1 MIYIYMIYI
10 YIICVCEMVQSNRPA
25 RPETVD
31 GAVKQI
37 RPAASSFSFLDRASD
52 HYANCTPGDAGQLH
66 SMISS

>member
-1 MIYIYMIYI
+1 
-10 YIICVCEMVQSNRPA
+10 MVQSNKPA

-31 GAVKQI
+31 GGVKQI
-37 RPAASSFSFLDRASD
+37 RPAASSSFLDRASD